1 MSLEQIYTRFLA
13 APRRDALADSASI
26 HYITTAVSLSG
37 PDKIVAQLAKEQHD
51 KGTQLKKRVEKPLAT
66 VQTGNSLVIEMDTE
80 IEFLTSGANWLP
92 GLDDNFLADHIVRFP
107 VVHIVNFE
115 GTLIKEVRLY
125 WDQANILKQINII
138 GRTGRNWPIRD
149 GADQIKMIGES
160 VKKQSTTVAD
170 SSNGNAPVERSRSSS
185 KDSTSTTRDP
195 SAQTLH
201 LFNPAD
207 QQDAPEKPLRPP
219 RSSSA
224 FRPPTRDLED
234 IIGES
239 NEAPQPVAPPKMRG
253 SFSKGQTFDLASH
266 ASKDHEVPAATVEK
280 TPNAKKYKH
289 FEFGNG
295 EDAKPDS
302 SPRPT
307 PVTGKSRNES
317 SWDFEDFNTPEKRPI
332 HVRKD
337 DVRHFGFGDEQPAP
351 LSNVTNA
358 LRDARIA
365 NNSHFEISD
374 SSPAGPV
381 SAAQR
386 KLDRPGKQQKARS
399 AEPEDDDDDFFAQF
413 GAEKQHTT
421 IAIAG
426 DGRGQNAAVKKDWS
440 WDMDQRKV

>member
-1 MSLEQIYTRFLA
+1 MSQ
-13 APRRDALADSASI
+13 
-26 HYITTAVSLSG
+26 
-37 PDKIVAQLAKEQHD
+37 
-51 KGTQLKKRVEKPLAT
+51 
-66 VQTGNSLVIEMDTE
+66 
-80 IEFLTSGANWLP
+80 
-92 GLDDNFLADHIVRFP
+92 
-107 VVHIVNFE
+107 VHIVNFE

-138 GRTGRNWPIRD
+138 GRTGRNWPIKD

-185 KDSTSTTRDP
+185 KSSTSTTRDP
-195 SAQTLH
+195 SAQNLH

-207 QQDAPEKPLRPP
+207 QQDAPEKPRAPRRESIFKPPNRNLEDIIGESDEAPAQVRPP

-239 NEAPQPVAPPKMRG
+239 NEAPKPVAPPKMRG

-307 PVTGKSRNES
+307 PVSGKSRNES

-386 KLDRPGKQQKARS
+386 RLDRPGKQQKARS

-426 DGRGQNAAVKKDWS
+426 DGRGQATAVKKDWS